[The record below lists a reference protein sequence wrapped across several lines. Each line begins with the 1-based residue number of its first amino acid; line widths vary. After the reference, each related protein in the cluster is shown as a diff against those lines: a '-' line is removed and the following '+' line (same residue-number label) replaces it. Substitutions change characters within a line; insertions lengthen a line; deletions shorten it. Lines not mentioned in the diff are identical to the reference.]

1 MIKKI
6 LLILVWI
13 SMISLTFATA
23 NTQAVNTD
31 TNFYVS
37 IINLLNLIWMPFA
50 ILAGKLLTND
60 FVYGSFM
67 HLDVILWKIWQFSKT
82 ISYYILAFILFF
94 SIFSFFVWKTKNIWS
109 TLFKIVMAAILID
122 LSWFLIWA
130 LLDISTLLLISV
142 GAFPMKIIN
151 ETNVISPQVKYCEE
165 FDLNYKWKLSQILTC
180 KKEVTK
186 QADEFLSKA
195 NTLAGPLV
203 YIWQSILWINKKWDT
218 IVKKT
223 KKNNGSKKDII
234 KVISIWTMIQLVA
247 VVLFVIPIIILVF
260 IGIVRIFWLRIYIWF
275 SPLII
280 LDQIFWWKV
289 LSNKPQF
296 QFKNMIWLIFQP
308 VFIVFA
314 MWISV
319 IFLVS
324 IQSAFTSKQT
334 EKGLKELGICWKN
347 ENSFCMTDDTGK
359 NKPVIT
365 IVWNLMREF
374 ISDTWWVIGYMT
386 LFILTLLVLWSMI
399 KVATKSSEITASISE
414 NIYNFAEESL
424 KSIKFIPTPAGRVG
438 IGALQMAMRKSILK
452 RDFET
457 KAAQQAS
464 EFLEKLWFKNKS
476 DIDIW
481 MVSEFNEKIV
491 IARNFN
497 TWLPDMLKFLDEVAK
512 RKEDLIPAYAPNF
525 QNAIYN
531 AMERLY
537 SIDSSAKTLFKN
549 VGWAKDGRLVSKEKL
564 FANQEFWKF
573 LTGLFKNL
581 HNPSIQG
588 ISNFS
593 TLYHNVTGWVNNLIS
608 QPVKNYADKSQ

>member
-6 LLILVWI
+6 LLVLVWI
-13 SMISLTFATA
+13 SMIGLTFATA

-109 TLFKIVMAAILID
+109 TLFKIVVAAILID

-130 LLDISTLLLISV
+130 LLDISNLLLVSV

>member
-1 MIKKI
+1 
-6 LLILVWI
+6 
-13 SMISLTFATA
+13 
-23 NTQAVNTD
+23 
-31 TNFYVS
+31 
-37 IINLLNLIWMPFA
+37 
-50 ILAGKLLTND
+50 
-60 FVYGSFM
+60 
-67 HLDVILWKIWQFSKT
+67 
-82 ISYYILAFILFF
+82 
-94 SIFSFFVWKTKNIWS
+94 
-109 TLFKIVMAAILID
+109 
-122 LSWFLIWA
+122 
-130 LLDISTLLLISV
+130 
-142 GAFPMKIIN
+142 
-151 ETNVISPQVKYCEE
+151 
-165 FDLNYKWKLSQILTC
+165 
-180 KKEVTK
+180 
-186 QADEFLSKA
+186 
-195 NTLAGPLV
+195 
-203 YIWQSILWINKKWDT
+203 
-218 IVKKT
+218 
-223 KKNNGSKKDII
+223 
-234 KVISIWTMIQLVA
+234 
-247 VVLFVIPIIILVF
+247 
-260 IGIVRIFWLRIYIWF
+260 
-275 SPLII
+275 
-280 LDQIFWWKV
+280 
-289 LSNKPQF
+289 
-296 QFKNMIWLIFQP
+296 MIWLIFQP

-512 RKEDLIPAYAPNF
+512 RKEDLIPVHAPNF

-608 QPVKNYADKSQ
+608 QPVKNYTDKSQ